1 MDLHSYYRAA
11 TSDEVAFYQTVL
23 YPLQDRVFEIASVY
37 QTQLYL
43 TGGTALSRF
52 FYQHRLS
59 EDLDFFTI
67 TDDLKAIA
75 TDLATRLQQQ
85 GFLIQIER
93 LEPYFARFFILED
106 NCQLKVE
113 FVREFNHVGEL
124 AATPEGIYLNN
135 LEDMGANKISAF
147 EDRAEIKD
155 IIDLYFLTQSLS
167 LGQLFEL
174 ADRKRIPVDY
184 ESLLTINSQG
194 IQGNALILVHLDP
207 EALTEFLQRLIAR
220 TEAEIKKKVAE
231 LADHLRPVIE
241 KLLWDFPRERRTLN
255 AQSIPVLQRRI
266 QRSPLPERLAMEQAL
281 AQLQVI
287 SS

>member
-1 MDLHSYYRAA
+1 
-11 TSDEVAFYQTVL
+11 
-23 YPLQDRVFEIASVY
+23 
-37 QTQLYL
+37 
-43 TGGTALSRF
+43 
-52 FYQHRLS
+52 
-59 EDLDFFTI
+59 
-67 TDDLKAIA
+67 
-75 TDLATRLQQQ
+75 
-85 GFLIQIER
+85 
-93 LEPYFARFFILED
+93 
-106 NCQLKVE
+106 
-113 FVREFNHVGEL
+113 
-124 AATPEGIYLNN
+124 
-135 LEDMGANKISAF
+135 
-147 EDRAEIKD
+147 
-155 IIDLYFLTQSLS
+155 LTQSLS

-266 QRSPLPERLAMEQAL
+266 QRSPLPERLAVEQAL
-281 AQLQVI
+281 AQL
-287 SS
+287 